1 MRQGASSE
9 MAVAADLDRATDSTW
24 DDWVGEQTRTYLASN
39 GAVGHD
45 NDGVRMLVLVTSGRT
60 TGHPRRTLLIYGTS
74 RDDFVV
80 VASKGGSDKD
90 PDWFKNLQS
99 DPRVGVQAGARRVT
113 CRARLATPAE
123 REELWARM
131 VGIFPL
137 YEEYSHA
144 TDRQIPIVLLT
155 PED

>member
-1 MRQGASSE
+1 

-24 DDWVGEQTRTYLASN
+24 DDWIAEQTRTYLASK
-39 GAVGHD
+39 GTVGHD

-74 RDDFVV
+74 GDDFVV

-90 PDWFKNLQS
+90 PDWFKNLQA
-99 DPRVGVQAGARRVT
+99 DPQVGVQAGARRVT
-113 CRARLATPAE
+113 CRARPATPSE
-123 REELWARM
+123 REGLWAQM
-131 VGIFPL
+131 VRIFPL
-137 YEEYSHA
+137 YEEYSHK
-144 TDRQIPIVLLT
+144 TDRQIPLVLLT